1 MADKKNLQNPF
12 PGLRPFQSDEEHL
25 FFGRENQTLE
35 LLQLLRDNRFVG
47 VIGTSGSGKS
57 SLVRCGL
64 LSELYGGSF
73 LEAGTDWEVAVMNP
87 GGGPF
92 NQLSKAL
99 VDADIYDSEEADIHL
114 KLNATLRRIG
124 LGLVEAIR
132 HAKLQ

>member
-1 MADKKNLQNPF
+1 MPNKQALQNPF

-35 LLQLLRDNRFVG
+35 LLQILRDNRFVG

-73 LEAGTDWEVAVMNP
+73 LDAGTR
-87 GGGPF
+87 GGYADSTP
-92 NQLSKAL
+92 SL
-99 VDADIYDSEEADIHL
+99 VRWFITTACRPA
-114 KLNATLRRIG
+114 RR
-124 LGLVEAIR
+124 LWCAPCETCR
-132 HAKLQ
+132 